1 MSLRVWLP
9 LDGSLRNLGVSN
21 IEVTNNGATVSDDGK
36 IGKCYHFG
44 TANSYMLL
52 PKEAMNSFTTE
63 CSVAFWL
70 RIKTWN
76 TGWATYFQAGL
87 GSTAWTNYI
96 FGFLRN
102 SSGSTACFTIGNGS
116 SASNNSYLTSTLEL
130 NKWYHIVL
138 TYEAGKCKIY
148 LNGILDK
155 EYSTSIVPAFSSIT
169 KITLG
174 KCNDGNSYQ
183 TDCDINDFRIYDCA
197 LSAVTVHDIAQG
209 LVLHY
214 PLDKKSLRPI
224 GTNLVTGVT
233 KGGRTTVLTDGR
245 IGVQTTGENSDT
257 YFTVNLSESITSGTT
272 YYLSCDASGISDG
285 QYWGFPLGAQNNSS
299 MPSKFYNGH
308 NEYIF
313 TANDID
319 WGTNR
324 LFLDDIYRLD
334 YAHPASFYNFVLI
347 KNPTFEVIDNSGYGH
362 NATLT
367 NGSLATANTARYST
381 ALSLEASTKAIGN
394 PIFEAGTFISEYT
407 WTGWL
412 KRNYTTAASR
422 QIHANIASI
431 NLYTDFTPYLSWTSG
446 KVDGSTTG
454 NGAAGG
460 TATATLNEWIHMAIT
475 YKNGIGKFYIN
486 GELIKTFDYSS
497 FGVYIAAAANNTLG
511 NGFIGELSDIRIY
524 MTQLLDTDIK
534 SLYNIGMRIDNFG
547 GVHTY
552 ELVESDAEHIKKS
565 GQLITRGL
573 EEIDE
578 NKARLTNGG
587 GWQSS
592 EFIEI

>member
-1 MSLRVWLP
+1 MRIQYPHDKTVWNNKEISICMWYKYAEGNTTNTMVDIAADLC
-9 LDGSLRNLGVSN
+9 LSYTYSSSKVRFNYWRAYS
-21 IEVTNNGATVSDDGK
+21 NNGT
-36 IGKCYHFG
+36 
-44 TANSYMLL
+44 
-52 PKEAMNSFTTE
+52 
-63 CSVAFWL
+63 
-70 RIKTWN
+70 R
-76 TGWATYFQAGL
+76 TGD
-87 GSTAWTNYI
+87 
-96 FGFLRN
+96 
-102 SSGSTACFTIGNGS
+102 SGSGNYYD
-116 SASNNSYLTSTLEL
+116 ASQ
-130 NKWYHIVL
+130 WHHVVL
-138 TYEAGKCKIY
+138 TCDHGINKIY
-148 LNGILDK
+148 VDGILDATFDRSSK
-155 EYSTSIVPAFSSIT
+155 YTTNWVPLLGTQYNLIMLAKSAGSSPFGSGY
-169 KITLG
+169 L
-174 KCNDGNSYQ
+174 NDV
-183 TDCDINDFRIYDCA
+183 RIYDHC
-197 LSAVTVHDIAQG
+197 LSAAEVHDIAQG

-367 NGSLATANTARYST
+367 NGSLATANTVRYST
-381 ALSLEASTKAIGN
+381 ALSLGSSTKAIGN

-486 GELIKTFDYSS
+486 GELIKTFNYSDS
-497 FGVYIAAAANNTLG
+497 GVYIAAAANNTLG

-534 SLYNIGMRIDNFG
+534 SLYNIGMRIDNLG
-547 GVHTY
+547 NVHTF
-552 ELVESDAEHIKKS
+552 ELIESNAEHITKS
-565 GQLITRGL
+565 GQLITNGL
-573 EEIDE
+573 EEINE
-578 NKARLTNGG
+578 NKARLTNGD

>member
-1 MSLRVWLP
+1 MWVKPVSL
-9 LDGSLRNLGVSN
+9 GSNNNVLFCKNISNSTDCQIYFSIVSTTTLNIGVNGPSS
-21 IEVTNNGATVSDDGK
+21 TLSTGATFS
-36 IGKCYHFG
+36 
-44 TANSYMLL
+44 L
-52 PKEAMNSFTTE
+52 
-63 CSVAFWL
+63 
-70 RIKTWN
+70 
-76 TGWATYFQAGL
+76 
-87 GSTAWTNYI
+87 
-96 FGFLRN
+96 
-102 SSGSTACFTIGNGS
+102 
-116 SASNNSYLTSTLEL
+116 NN
-130 NKWYHIVL
+130 WYHVAT
-138 TYEAGKCKIY
+138 TYDGTTVSLY
-148 LNGILDK
+148 LNGNFLKSKTVTTAFPTGRLNMNINGRSAN
-155 EYSTSIVPAFSSIT
+155 STNTSVTGDFT
-169 KITLG
+169 
-174 KCNDGNSYQ
+174 GN
-183 TDCDINDFRIYDCA
+183 INDFRLYDHC
-197 LSAVTVHDIAQG
+197 LSAAEVHDIAQG

-313 TANDID
+313 TANDIN

-324 LFLDDIYRLD
+324 LFLDDNYRND
-334 YAHPASFYNFVLI
+334 WANPATFYNFVLI

-381 ALSLEASTKAIGN
+381 ALSLGSSTKAIGN

-486 GELIKTFDYSS
+486 GELIKTFDNSG

-552 ELVESDAEHIKKS
+552 ELVESDTEHIKKS
-565 GQLITRGL
+565 GQLVTRGL

-578 NKARLTNGG
+578 NKARLTNGD